1 MSRHAAHPQLVSGA
15 DGAVLFANAAY
26 AALVGTTEEAVL
38 GTGPADVTHPDDLP
52 LLLESGRRLLMGE
65 INRMDLEL
73 RLRRADDEVRW
84 CTVSCVLARD
94 QRDVP
99 LYVTQILDIT
109 ERRAIEYELRISQ
122 ARFQTLAD
130 SVPVGIQ
137 LRDHEGLLVYVN
149 HRWSEI
155 TGLSADQAIGRGLL
169 SIIHPDDRAEVMR
182 RSLAIK
188 ETGEKYQ
195 TTYRVL
201 RPDGFERWVTSRSAL
216 MPAEDDNPPGYVGSL
231 DDITELVEAEMSANR
246 RANILETTRDLVWI
260 IDNAWLLTWCNAA
273 AREAFGLKKITLP
286 INADVLYSEASLTKL
301 TEEIRLKLLRGEA
314 WAGELEMIG
323 PGEVSLWVRQS
334 LAPQFDAVGTVSSIA
349 ALAHDATER
358 RRIGDQ
364 LAHQANHDPL
374 TGLPNRALLLERLTA
389 AIATR
394 SAPDATIAVLFLDVD
409 NFKLVNDRFG
419 HQVGDQLLCVIAE
432 RLSSVLRSTD
442 LVGRIGGDEF
452 VIVCPNLP
460 HQGPAE
466 DTARRTLAAVSQ
478 TPISA
483 DGHLL
488 SITASVGITLLTED
502 RDVGP
507 ETLIREADTAMYT
520 AKSLGRNRVESF
532 DRTVRVAHPNQEPA
546 PTVHP

>member
-201 RPDGFERWVTSRSAL
+201 RPDGSERWVTSRSAL

-389 AIATR
+389 AIAAR
-394 SAPDATIAVLFLDVD
+394 RAPDATIAVLFLDVD